1 MWKAIRLTAICGMAA
16 SGLASPAIA
25 ADSYKLEAKHSSAT
39 FYYPHFGLSHPSGK
53 IVGATGTLVLDSEA
67 PANSSVEA
75 TLPLANLTTG
85 LADFDTELKGPDYFD
100 AAQFPTATFKSTK
113 VEVTG
118 ETTANVTGDLNVHG
132 VTKSVVLAVTFNKK
146 AFNPALFKTGV
157 GFTATAKL
165 SRKDFGLS
173 KLEPFVGDDIDLVI
187 EAEAYP

>member
-1 MWKAIRLTAICGMAA
+1 MWKTISVIIAV
-16 SGLASPAIA
+16 GLASPAVA
-25 ADSYKLEAKHSSAT
+25 ADSYKFEAKHSSAT

-53 IVGATGTLVLDSEA
+53 IVGASGTLVLDTDA
-67 PANSSVEA
+67 PANSTVEA
-75 TLPLANLTTG
+75 SLPMAAMTTG
-85 LADFDTELKGPDYFD
+85 LPDFDTDLKGPDYFD
-100 AAQFPTATFKSTK
+100 VAQFPTATFKSTL

-118 ETTANVTGDLNVHG
+118 ENTANVTGDLTVHG

-157 GFTATAKL
+157 GFSATAKL

-173 KLEPFVGDDIDLVI
+173 KLEPFVGDEVDLVI